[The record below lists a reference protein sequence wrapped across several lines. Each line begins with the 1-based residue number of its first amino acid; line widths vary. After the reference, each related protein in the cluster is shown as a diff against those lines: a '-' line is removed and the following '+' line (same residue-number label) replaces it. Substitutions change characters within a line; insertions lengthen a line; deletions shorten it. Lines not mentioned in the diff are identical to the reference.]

1 MWRAPIYERVP
12 GVWVLL
18 GLLFIAAGL
27 FLGFEF
33 TLSFVYMLVGLF
45 CCAFGSALFLFRLR
59 EHPRSSTDR
68 RLSPNFVSA
77 GTIQATPVL
86 SHDDDVPVTEQSGSE

>member
-1 MWRAPIYERVP
+1 M
-12 GVWVLL
+12 
-18 GLLFIAAGL
+18 AAGL

-45 CCAFGSALFLFRLR
+45 CCAFGAAIFLFRLR
-59 EHPRSSTDR
+59 EQPRSSANT

-77 GTIQATPVL
+77 GNMQSSPVL
-86 SHDDDVPVTEQSGSE
+86 SQDDDVPATEQSGSD